1 MTERIILTGGIDCSV
16 PDGATIRVPPD
27 GLRKIVDAIAG
38 GAEAAI
44 EISGNVVI
52 EFVME

>member
-1 MTERIILTGGIDCSV
+1 MTERIILTEGIDYSL
-16 PDGATIRVPPD
+16 PDGATIRVSPE
-27 GLRKIVDAIAG
+27 GLRKTVDAIAG